1 MWMKNVSTKLCAFVL
16 KNKIKLRRTQYFYG
30 NFNCWCRQQHA
41 LFLQKSICLKRFTN
55 LYIAIGGGLLL
66 WAAWPV
72 SALTFLIFIAWI
84 PLLWLESKIESR
96 KKFFWLTY
104 VCMFVW
110 NVATTW
116 WIWNASAPGAV
127 GAFVANSFLMCF
139 PWLGFKIAKKWL
151 GEKIG
156 YMALI
161 AFWMCFEFIHLQDW
175 GLSWP
180 WLTLGNSFATHPQWV
195 QWYQFTGTSG
205 GSLWILL
212 VNVFLFLHIKNNFN
226 RTENKSYRSL
236 AIAIV
241 ILILPIVISMIGSKY
256 KHQKGTTH
264 NVVIVQPNIDPYEKV
279 SEAIGSFE
287 VQLQKLIVTSEQQ
300 IDENT
305 ALILWPETALYTTS
319 RIDEASLKEND
330 FLNPLFAFLKRHPNA
345 SLYTGIES
353 FRAVPGKTKYTDEYN
368 GQYFESYNGSM
379 LIDSS
384 GAQSFYHK
392 SMLVPGVETLPWFL
406 KFIDKWFEKFG
417 GTTAGYAKQKERT
430 VLDAK
435 GGFKIAPSICY
446 ESIYGEF
453 MSKYVRNGANLIC
466 IITNDGWWKKTP
478 GHKQHMN
485 YARLRAIETRT
496 WVARSAN
503 TGISCFIGP
512 YGNIINP
519 QPYNTTAAIKL
530 SINTGNTKTFFVK
543 YGDILSRIMVVLSIL
558 LLVWAIT
565 LKILKIFF
573 RKKFPALH

>member
-1 MWMKNVSTKLCAFVL
+1 MYIKSVSTKL
-16 KNKIKLRRTQYFYG
+16 YFYG
-30 NFNCWCRQQHA
+30 NFNCWCRHQQT

-55 LYIAIGGGLLL
+55 LYIAISSGLLL

-72 SALTFLIFIAWI
+72 SSLTFLIFVAWV
-84 PLLWLESKIESR
+84 PLLWLESKVESR

-110 NVATTW
+110 NVSTTW

-127 GAFVANSFLMCF
+127 GAFLANSFLMCF
-139 PWLGFKIAKKWL
+139 PWLGYKIAKKWL
-151 GEKIG
+151 GERIG
-156 YMALI
+156 YVALI

-180 WLTLGNSFATHPQWV
+180 WLALGNSFATHPQWV

-205 GSLWILL
+205 GSVWILF

-226 RTENKSYRSL
+226 RTENKNYRSL

-241 ILILPIVISMIGSKY
+241 ILILPIVLSMADSKY
-256 KHQKGTTH
+256 KQKSGSSQ

-279 SEAIGSFE
+279 SEAAGSFE
-287 VQLQKLIVTSEQQ
+287 AQLQKLIATSEKEV
-300 IDENT
+300 DSTT
-305 ALILWPETALYTTS
+305 ALIIWPETALYTPS
-319 RIDEASLKEND
+319 RIDEASLKENY
-330 FLNPLFAFLKRHPNA
+330 FLNPLFSFLKRHPNA
-345 SLYTGIES
+345 SLFTGIES
-353 FRAVPGKTKYTDEYN
+353 FRVMNGKTKYSEEFN
-368 GQYFESYNGSM
+368 GQHYESYNGSM
-379 LIDSS
+379 VIDSS

-417 GTTAGYAKQKERT
+417 GTSAGYAKQKERT
-430 VLDAK
+430 VLGTK

-453 MSKYVRNGANLIC
+453 MSKYVGNGANLIC

-503 TGISCFIGP
+503 TGISCFIDP
-512 YGNIINP
+512 YGNVINP

-530 SINTGNTKTFFVK
+530 SIPAGNTKTFFVK
-543 YGDILSRIMVVLSIL
+543 HGDILSRIMFVLSIL
-558 LLVWAIT
+558 LLGWVIT
-565 LKILKIFF
+565 LKILKKFF
-573 RKKFPALH
+573 HKKFSALQTNND